1 MSTEQLKTEKQDILV
16 GSSKINTSGKKFNRL
31 KYFEENM
38 QFNKAYLFY
47 LKENNINDIDK
58 KILNKYINSYKN
70 YRNDWTNPIAR
81 KNISK
86 PLSIDIETASICDL
100 ACPHCSREYII
111 TPDKVMSEDLYKR
124 IIQETVDMGV
134 PSIKLNWRG
143 EPLLN
148 PKLSKM
154 ISYAKEKGI
163 LEVLINTNAVSLTEK
178 KAEEIIN
185 SGLDV
190 MIYSFDG
197 GSKSTYEKMRPG
209 RFIDNKFEKVY
220 ENIKKFSEIKKKL
233 NAKFP
238 VTKIQMILT
247 EDSRYEV
254 ENFYNLFNTIVDEVT
269 VTQYNERG
277 GNFQELNQH
286 HQKIINEYL
295 KANNLPKETPHLVD
309 FDNNI
314 FISKNRK
321 PCEQIFQRLMI
332 TFDGRVGM
340 CCHDWGAQHGIG
352 FVDEKAFDQSK
363 LTASVEE
370 KIKAN
375 AKGFSLLKN
384 AKKPNNF
391 NEPNHQVETLT
402 NLWNGSELQKVRE
415 KHLNKKIN
423 DVKVCEKCTFK
434 DTYEWI
440 KIN

>member
-47 LKENNINDIDK
+47 LKENNINDIDN
-58 KILNKYINSYKN
+58 KILKKYINNYKN
-70 YRNDWTNPIAR
+70 YRNDWTNPITR

-197 GSKSTYEKMRPG
+197 GSKRTYEKMRPG

-247 EDSRYEV
+247 EDSRCEV
-254 ENFYNLFNTIVDEVT
+254 DNFYNLFNEIVDEVT

>member
-1 MSTEQLKTEKQDILV
+1 MSTEQLKSEKQDILV
-16 GSSKINTSGKKFNRL
+16 GSSKINVEGNKFNRV

-47 LKENNINDIDK
+47 LKNNNISDLDK
-58 KILNKYINSYKN
+58 KILNKYIDNYKN
-70 YRNDWTNPIAR
+70 YRNDWINPINR
-81 KNISK
+81 KNINK

-100 ACPHCSREYII
+100 ACPHCSREYIV
-111 TPDKVMSEDLYKR
+111 TPDKVMSEDLYKK
-124 IIQETVDMGV
+124 IIKETIDMGV

-154 ISYAKEKGI
+154 ISYAKENGI

-178 KAEEIIN
+178 KAEAIIN

-197 GSKSTYEKMRPG
+197 GSKKTYEKMRPG

-220 ENIKKFSEIKKKL
+220 ENIKKFSEIKRKL

-247 EDSRYEV
+247 EDSRNEV
-254 ENFYNLFNTIVDEVT
+254 ENFYNLFNSFVDEVT

-277 GNFQELNQH
+277 GNFQALTLD

-295 KANNLPKETPHLVD
+295 ASNKLPKETPHLVD

-314 FISKNRK
+314 FISKKRK

-363 LTASVEE
+363 LTAAVEE
-370 KIKAN
+370 KIRNN

-384 AKKPNNF
+384 AKKPHNF
-391 NEPNHQVETLT
+391 NEPVHRVESLPD
-402 NLWNGSELQKVRE
+402 LWNGKELQKVRQ
-415 KHLNKKIN
+415 KHLNEKVN
-423 DVKVCEKCTFK
+423 DVDVCEKCTFK
-434 DTYEWI
+434 DTYEWV

>member
-1 MSTEQLKTEKQDILV
+1 MSIEKLNTEKQDILV
-16 GSSKINTSGKKFNRL
+16 GSSKINLEGKKFDRI
-31 KYFEENM
+31 KYFEKNM
-38 QFNKAYLFY
+38 QFNKAYLYY
-47 LKENNINDIDK
+47 LEKNNINDLDK
-58 KILNKYINSYKN
+58 KVLNEYIENYKN
-70 YRNDWTNPIAR
+70 YRKDWNNPIER
-81 KNISK
+81 KNINK
-86 PLSIDIETASICDL
+86 PLSVDIETASICDL

-111 TPDKVMSEDLYKR
+111 TPDKVMSVDLYKK
-124 IIQETVDMGV
+124 IIMETIVMGV

-148 PKLSKM
+148 PKMSKM

-163 LEVLINTNAVSLTEK
+163 LEVMINTNAVSLNEK
-178 KAEEIIN
+178 KAIEIIN

-197 GSKSTYEKMRPG
+197 GSKKTYEKMRPG

-220 ENIKKFSEIKKKL
+220 ENIKKFSELKKKL
-233 NAKFP
+233 NVKFP

-247 EDSRYEV
+247 EDSRNEV
-254 ENFYNLFNTIVDEVT
+254 NNFYNLFNSIVDEVT

-277 GNFQELNQH
+277 GNFQELTNE
-286 HQKIINEYL
+286 HQKIINNYL
-295 KANNLPKETPHLVD
+295 QTNKLPKETPHLVD

-314 FISKNRK
+314 FISTKRK

-352 FVDEKAFDQSK
+352 FVDEKAFDQNK
-363 LTASVEE
+363 LTADVEK
-370 KIKAN
+370 KIKQN
-375 AKGFSLLKN
+375 SKGFSLLRN
-384 AKKPNNF
+384 AKKPQNF
-391 NEPNHQVETLT
+391 NEPKHIVESLSD
-402 NLWNGSELQKVRE
+402 LWNGNELQRVRD
-415 KHLNKKIN
+415 KHLNEKVN
-423 DVKVCEKCTFK
+423 DVEVCEKCTFK

>member
-391 NEPNHQVETLT
+391 NEPNHKVETLT

>member
-111 TPDKVMSEDLYKR
+111 TPDKVMSEDLYKK

-391 NEPNHQVETLT
+391 NEPNHKVETLT

>member
-47 LKENNINDIDK
+47 LKENNINDIDN
-58 KILNKYINSYKN
+58 KILKKYINNYKN
-70 YRNDWTNPIAR
+70 YRNDWTNPITR

-197 GSKSTYEKMRPG
+197 GSKRTYEKMRPG

-247 EDSRYEV
+247 EDSRCEV
-254 ENFYNLFNTIVDEVT
+254 DNFYNLFNEIVDEVT

-314 FISKNRK
+314 FISKNRR

-391 NEPNHQVETLT
+391 NEPNHKVETLT
-402 NLWNGSELQKVRE
+402 NLWNGRELQKVRE
-415 KHLNKKIN
+415 KHLIKKVN

>member
-1 MSTEQLKTEKQDILV
+1 MSKEQLKTEKQDILV
-16 GSSKINTSGKKFNRL
+16 GSSKINSGDKKFDRI
-31 KYFEENM
+31 KYFENNM
-38 QFNKAYLFY
+38 QYNKAYLSY
-47 LKENNINDIDK
+47 LEKNNIQDLDG
-58 KILNKYINSYKN
+58 KILHKFIEDYKN
-70 YRNDWTNPIAR
+70 YRDEWTNSVSR
-81 KNISK
+81 KNNNK
-86 PLSIDIETASICDL
+86 PLSIDIETAAICDL

-111 TPDKVMSEDLYKR
+111 TPDKVMHEELYHKL
-124 IIQETVDMGV
+124 IEETVNIGV

-154 ISYAKEKGI
+154 ILYAKQKGV

-178 KAEEIIN
+178 KSTEIIE

-197 GSKSTYEKMRPG
+197 GSKKTYEKMRPG

-220 ENIKKFSEIKKKL
+220 ENIKRFSEIKKKS
-233 NAKFP
+233 NSKFP

-247 EDSRYEV
+247 EDSRNEV
-254 ENFYNLFNTIVDEVT
+254 NNFYDLFSSIVDEVT

-277 GNFQELNQH
+277 GNFQELTDD
-286 HQKIINEYL
+286 HQKLINEYL
-295 KANNLPKETPHLVD
+295 NLNKLPKETPHLVD

-314 FISKNRK
+314 FISRKRK

-352 FVDEKAFDQSK
+352 FVDEKAFNQTK
-363 LTASVEE
+363 LTMDVEK
-370 KIKAN
+370 KIKDN
-375 AKGFSLLKN
+375 AKGFKLLSN
-384 AKKPNNF
+384 AKKPHSY
-391 NEPNHQVETLT
+391 NEPSHKVESLSD
-402 NLWNGSELQKVRE
+402 LWNGHQLQKVRNL
-415 KHLNKKIN
+415 HLNEKVN
-423 DVKVCEKCTFK
+423 DVDVCKRCTFK
-434 DTYEWI
+434 DTYEWE

>member
-233 NAKFP
+233 NSKFP

-391 NEPNHQVETLT
+391 NEPNHKVETLT